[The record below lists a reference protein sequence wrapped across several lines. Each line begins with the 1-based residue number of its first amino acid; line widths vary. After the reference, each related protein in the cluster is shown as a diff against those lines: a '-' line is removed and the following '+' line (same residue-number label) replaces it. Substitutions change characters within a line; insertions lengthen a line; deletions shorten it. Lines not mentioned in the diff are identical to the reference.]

1 MLISGDV
8 QGVGFRYRAN
18 YAARGLGLTGYVRNL
33 YDGRVELEVQGNQ
46 DLISR
51 FLGEIDAGS
60 FVHIDDI
67 ETENMPLDENERG
80 FRSSV
85 LLALAVFRSFT
96 ATEKVCVLVQ
106 LRNISVVVIGRY
118 TKWVKM

>member
-1 MLISGDV
+1 MIIRRHMIVSGEV

-18 YAARGLGLTGYVRNL
+18 YAAKALGLTGYVRNL
-33 YDGRVELEVQGNQ
+33 YDGRVEMEVQGER

-67 ETENMPLDENERG
+67 DFKDIPIVEDE
-80 FRSSV
+80 
-85 LLALAVFRSFT
+85 RSF
-96 ATEKVCVLVQ
+96 KV
-106 LRNISVVVIGRY
+106 RHSY
-118 TKWVKM
+118 